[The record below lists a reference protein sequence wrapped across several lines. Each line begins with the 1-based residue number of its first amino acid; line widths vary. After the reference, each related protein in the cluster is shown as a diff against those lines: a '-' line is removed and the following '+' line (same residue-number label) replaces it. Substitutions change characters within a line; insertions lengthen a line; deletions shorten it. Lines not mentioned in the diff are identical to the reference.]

1 MENRYGIYYYC
12 HSMPKKQKG
21 ANSTEKNEVTID
33 FGERKVN
40 SQNFSKTVVLPKTA
54 LTGCGCNLDDDIKMN
69 VKLVTNGK
77 EKVIMLTPIC
87 DKSEKETSS

>member
-1 MENRYGIYYYC
+1 
-12 HSMPKKQKG
+12 MPKKVND
-21 ANSTEKNEVTID
+21 ANTTKESEVSID

-69 VKLVTNGK
+69 IKLVTKGK
-77 EKVIMLTPIC
+77 EKSIVLTPIC
-87 DKSEKETSS
+87 DPKEMEEGK